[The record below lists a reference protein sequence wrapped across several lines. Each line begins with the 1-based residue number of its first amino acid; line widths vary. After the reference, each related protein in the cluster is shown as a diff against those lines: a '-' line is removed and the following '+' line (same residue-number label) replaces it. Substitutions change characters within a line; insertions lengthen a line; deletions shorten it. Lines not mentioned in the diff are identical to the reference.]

1 MLGYQHH
8 GDSHENFI
16 CDRVKESTKP
26 GTLVPAACQ
35 KTIEPVSQ
43 RRDAENERGGKWRPG
58 DRQIKTNTKNGIRM
72 TRNSVSNVG
81 ILNCIMTG
89 NYLLSVRLPLCCYRD
104 INVSTTRRSFLPD
117 LAKYPALLQFP
128 RRWRYVNLANRPYI
142 STTFADV
149 LARRLQ
155 WFPGNWYF

>member
-1 MLGYQHH
+1 
-8 GDSHENFI
+8 
-16 CDRVKESTKP
+16 
-26 GTLVPAACQ
+26 
-35 KTIEPVSQ
+35 
-43 RRDAENERGGKWRPG
+43 
-58 DRQIKTNTKNGIRM
+58 M

-128 RRWRYVNLANRPYI
+128 QRWRYVNLANRPYI

-155 WFPGNWYF
+155 WFPWNWYFDLRPFLTVTTNRVIVRFIANMLDNMQRGRIWRQTESLTFRLKEQRFQPCLPICTFGNARSSG